1 MLSDRDLNS
10 LKYKV
15 NNELNKV
22 DFFLQMNKFSPNY
35 SKTNYIIYNNQ
46 PHRLQRENFIK
57 YLGVIFDDKLFWANH
72 IDNLSSQLAR
82 CSGVF

>member
-22 DFFLQMNKFSPNY
+22 DFWLQMNKLCLNY
-35 SKTNYIIYNNQ
+35 SNTNYIIYS
-46 PHRLQRENFIK
+46 I
-57 YLGVIFDDKLFWANH
+57 ITNH
-72 IDNLSSQLAR
+72 TACKEKILLSI
-82 CSGVF
+82 

>member
-22 DFFLQMNKFSPNY
+22 DFWLRMNHLQ
-35 SKTNYIIYNNQ
+35 
-46 PHRLQRENFIK
+46 
-57 YLGVIFDDKLFWANH
+57 
-72 IDNLSSQLAR
+72 
-82 CSGVF
+82 